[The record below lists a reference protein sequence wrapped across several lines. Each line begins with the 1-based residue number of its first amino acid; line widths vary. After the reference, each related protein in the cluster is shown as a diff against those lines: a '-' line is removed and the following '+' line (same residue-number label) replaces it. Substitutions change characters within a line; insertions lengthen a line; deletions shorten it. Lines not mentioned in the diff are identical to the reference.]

1 MWFMQA
7 VVITVEQMIP
17 MLGLAHL
24 EHSITPVPVTT
35 LDKFLFI
42 VENAGTHTH
51 WLTATVS
58 FGTLV
63 LLLGARMVK
72 RRLAKRPGWEWVKFV
87 PEVFLAVV
95 IATREFSFFWRWM
108 DWD

>member
-1 MWFMQA
+1 M
-7 VVITVEQMIP
+7 ITVEQLIP

-24 EHSITPVPVTT
+24 EHTISPVPVTT

-58 FGTLV
+58 FATLV
-63 LLLGARMVK
+63 LLLGSRMVK
-72 RRLAKRPGWEWVKFV
+72 RRLSKRPGWEWVKFV

-95 IATREFSFFWRWM
+95 IATCESSSFHL
-108 DWD
+108 

>member
-1 MWFMQA
+1 
-7 VVITVEQMIP
+7 MIP

-42 VENAGTHTH
+42 IENAEAHTH
-51 WLTATVS
+51 WLTAAVS

-63 LLLGARMVK
+63 LLLGTRMVK
-72 RRLAKRPGWEWVKFV
+72 RRLSTRPGWEWAKFV
-87 PEVFLAVV
+87 PEVFLGVV
-95 IATREFSFFWRWM
+95 IATCESEDVSGGTLGTDVRM
-108 DWD
+108 A